1 MPISKPNGLF
11 ELPLVIIYISVIL
24 KPTKR
29 KTIKIYTENY
39 LKNPTLD
46 NSSKHTFCILHH
58 FTVCP
63 SNFSNSF
70 EKIFLLNT
78 RITRQLMF

>member
-11 ELPLVIIYISVIL
+11 ELQLVIIYISVIL

-39 LKNPTLD
+39 LKNPRLFF
-46 NSSKHTFCILHH
+46 KAHLLHTPPLYSMSI
-58 FTVCP
+58 
-63 SNFSNSF
+63 
-70 EKIFLLNT
+70 
-78 RITRQLMF
+78 